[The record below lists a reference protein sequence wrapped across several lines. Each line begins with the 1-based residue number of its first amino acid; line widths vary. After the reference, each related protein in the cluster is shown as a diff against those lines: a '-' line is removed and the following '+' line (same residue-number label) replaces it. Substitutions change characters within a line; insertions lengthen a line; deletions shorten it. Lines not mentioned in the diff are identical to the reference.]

1 MKYLLS
7 SLFFVVLTAS
17 TVKAQDTLAYVQIT
31 EVDVAPIAPGCEE
44 VVEPRAHM
52 QCLQAMITNHIKST
66 YEYPEEA
73 KENNIT
79 GQVIVRFL
87 IDREGKVREVKV
99 VRSAHELLD
108 REAERIFSTLPQ
120 FQPAQK
126 DGKNV
131 AVQFYFPINFQ
142 L

>member
-1 MKYLLS
+1 MKSVFL
-7 SLFFVVLTAS
+7 SLFFVILSAATAQ
-17 TVKAQDTLAYVQIT
+17 AQDTIAYVQIT

-44 VVEPRAHM
+44 VEPPRAQF
-52 QCLQAMITNHIKST
+52 QCLQGKINDHIRDT
-66 YEYPEEA
+66 YKYPEEA

-79 GQVIVRFL
+79 GRVIVRFL
-87 IDREGKVREVKV
+87 IDREGSVREIKV

-126 DGKNV
+126 DGENV
-131 AVQFYFPINFQ
+131 AVQFHFPINFQ